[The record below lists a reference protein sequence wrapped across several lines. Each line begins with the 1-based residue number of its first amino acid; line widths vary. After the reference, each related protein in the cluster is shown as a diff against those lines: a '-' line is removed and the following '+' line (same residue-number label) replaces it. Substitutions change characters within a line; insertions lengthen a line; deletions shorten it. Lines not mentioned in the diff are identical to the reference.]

1 MRKLISFTHL
11 TLDGYAN
18 GPNGELEWANV
29 EPEIA
34 ADVDARLKAVGAAV
48 YGRVV
53 YGMMAGYW
61 PTVNANPDSSEHDRA
76 HMAWV
81 EAIPKLV
88 ISRSLTRADWNNTT
102 LIRDDVA
109 AQVSALKAHPGG
121 PLMVFGSP
129 RLVHLLAR
137 LGLVDEYLM
146 YLNPVTLGGG
156 TPLFEP
162 GQPAGML
169 KLLESKTFGAGV
181 TMLRY
186 ATSGVVVPGGLP

>member
-11 TLDGYAN
+11 TLDGYAC
-18 GPNGELEWANV
+18 GPHGELAWANI

-61 PTVNANPDSSEHDRA
+61 PTVTTDPDSTGHERRHA
-76 HMAWV
+76 AWV

-88 ISRSLTRADWNNTT
+88 VSRTLERADWNNTT
-102 LIRDDVA
+102 LIRNDVA
-109 AQVSALKAHPGG
+109 GAIRAEKQKPGG
-121 PLMVFGSP
+121 DLMVFGSP
-129 RLVHLLAR
+129 RLVHVMAR
-137 LGLVDEYLM
+137 LELVDEYLI

-162 GQPAGML
+162 GQPATPL
-169 KLLESKTFGAGV
+169 KLLESKSFDAGV
-181 TMLRY
+181 VMLRY
-186 ATSGVVVPGGLP
+186 DVSTTTTGGQP